1 MPAAGT
7 AQPIFILEAGKCKYS
22 NNRIVVISSSSG
34 RQCSAACCVL
44 DLPDSLPAAGVCE
57 FASESEAEGIS
68 SLFELPISE
77 RDHSLSISLKNES
90 KRQKGSSIHR
100 FLID

>member
-1 MPAAGT
+1 MPAAGA

-57 FASESEAEGIS
+57 FASESETVERGDPLAV
-68 SLFELPISE
+68 LELAISE
-77 RDHSLSISLKNES
+77 RERSLALGLS
-90 KRQKGSSIHR
+90 KE
-100 FLID
+100 